1 MYGFCSIFF
10 KLHPPSAILS
20 DINCELVETFI
31 AVRDHPKA
39 VYNNLEH
46 LPRGQNNYYKIR
58 EQEIKKMNLM
68 ERAARFI
75 FLNRFC
81 FNGLYRTN
89 ENGQFNVPFSAFRH
103 QVQVIFLLYLIFIT
117 ILAH

>member
-1 MYGFCSIFF
+1 MGSAAFFF